1 MKRSVLVENMSNF
14 SIATASFTPA
24 TWCCTS
30 CSIKH
35 TLLPKKRNVNQWEG
49 GRKVV
54 VLSDQAMPAVLP
66 SSESRCPAIIR
77 IEGGYLNELGNTFCN
92 LLDDFAMPPG
102 SIMLH
107 CSLSNLRNE
116 GLAKYIE
123 RSLNE
128 VRRFTSMFK
137 HTVTCIPIAPPPLCG
152 IPDADTVRSL
162 YDYTLWLDSLPDY
175 GLLSYNS
182 ALRQLLVNTK
192 TESVNHVPG
201 RVFLHTTLHG
211 FENKLFE
218 RQGWHGLPG
227 TVPPLSPQDEKT
239 IITPLLDLD

>member
-14 SIATASFTPA
+14 SIATTSFTPA

-35 TLLPKKRNVNQWEG
+35 TLLPKKRNVNQWEV

-54 VLSDQAMPAVLP
+54 VLSHQAMPAVLP
-66 SSESRCPAIIR
+66 SSESRCSAIIR

-92 LLDDFAMPPG
+92 LLGDYAMPPG

-152 IPDADTVRSL
+152 IPNADTVRSL

-218 RQGWHGLPG
+218 RQGWHGLMG
-227 TVPPLSPQDEKT
+227 TVPPSPPRMRKFSS
-239 IITPLLDLD
+239 PPSSRG